1 MQEQPVDI
9 PCPICSVPGKVFM
22 IAHVEEI
29 PYFGEHTQVTVMC
42 HSCGWRQTDFI
53 PAEGKKPGGCIL
65 AIDSLETLS
74 ARVIRSSSCTVKVHE
89 LDLEVAPGSNA
100 TGYVSNV
107 EGVLS
112 RFKDIVFMVLR
123 DIESELLGMV
133 ESEQSDE
140 AAKAE
145 ALEALGRLNE
155 MVEFTNCNSKF
166 VISESVTPCAYK
178 CTIAI
183 LVNSDTTVLCILSI
197 VLANLTSSAASVA
210 LPPTFSSYPK

>member
-1 MQEQPVDI
+1 
-9 PCPICSVPGKVFM
+9 
-22 IAHVEEI
+22 
-29 PYFGEHTQVTVMC
+29 MC

-53 PAEGKKPGGCIL
+53 PAEGKKPGGWSL

-74 ARVIRSSSCTVKVHE
+74 ARVIRSSSCTIKVHE

-112 RFKDIVFMVLR
+112 RFKDIVLMVLR
-123 DIESELLGMV
+123 DIESELLGMA
-133 ESEQSDE
+133 ESDESDE

-155 MVEFTNCNSKF
+155 MVERIETAGKEGSL
-166 VISESVTPCAYK
+166 P
-178 CTIAI
+178 
-183 LVNSDTTVLCILSI
+183 
-197 VLANLTSSAASVA
+197 LTLELLDPHGHSMIMHDDATHRDLTEEELLA
-210 LPPTFSSYPK
+210 LPVGPDPAVFSKDDEV